1 METAKI
7 WRGDGIRRICYGN
20 YQHTVTGI
28 TIERNRDVNTGNVV
42 EIIYEVPEENALSSQ
57 PAMGSRTDLL
67 AGVVLIKT
75 TTTPGTAGIASV
87 KLTYGKPEPTDDEDE
102 EEEGSEQLK
111 GFKSTLDVTV
121 VDEPILT
128 HQKCAG
134 IAGDQ
139 LEYLKALIDG
149 ARMWEL
155 VPQVKATGELILDKD
170 GQVVKKKLGKLIKG
184 NTGLVKLLQ
193 QGVTS
198 YKCMMAIYTYSYQS
212 KSGRVNPEDVGKI
225 DTPHGAPALT
235 RVLLPDEPRRF
246 WVLSNAPGK
255 DLNRLALA
263 EGDALVFLN
272 RAVDW
277 PQAQGLPLRKIAF
290 CRRNARSKGEWF
302 LPKAGGLE
310 GFDDMLLLTDR
321 VVEAEHAWM
330 KDYRHATGYHPTTGW
345 IAYRLLREQFPAAR
359 ITLVDFRP
367 DGDIGTYK
375 WPKHDWA
382 WEAVFYRKHGVEI
395 VSARG

>member
-1 METAKI
+1 METARI

-42 EIIYEVPEENALSSQ
+42 EITYEVPEENALSSQ

-87 KLTYGKPEPTDDEDE
+87 KLTYGKPEPTDNEDEEEDSKDGSRSESGEDE

-128 HQKCAG
+128 HPKCAG

-155 VPQVKATGELILDKD
+155 VPQVKTTGEPILDKD

-198 YKCMMAIYTYSYQS
+198 YKCMMATYTYSYQS
-212 KSGRVNPEDVGKI
+212 KSGKVNPEDVGKI
-225 DTPHGAPALT
+225 DTPHGAPALKGRDWMLICENASLNDDEKT
-235 RVLLPDEPRRF
+235 YTIERTWLLSGQGG
-246 WVLSNAPGK
+246 WNSN
-255 DLNRLALA
+255 LY
-263 EGDALVFLN
+263 
-272 RAVDW
+272 
-277 PQAQGLPLRKIAF
+277 
-290 CRRNARSKGEWF
+290 
-302 LPKAGGLE
+302 
-310 GFDDMLLLTDR
+310 
-321 VVEAEHAWM
+321 
-330 KDYRHATGYHPTTGW
+330 DYTT
-345 IAYRLLREQFPAAR
+345 
-359 ITLVDFRP
+359 
-367 DGDIGTYK
+367 
-375 WPKHDWA
+375 
-382 WEAVFYRKHGVEI
+382 
-395 VSARG
+395 